1 MLSGV
6 VVERDFAPDLPL
18 ITGDTYQ
25 LQQIFLNLLLN
36 AEQAIAGAPAAGG
49 RIVLRTRLADGGRV
63 VRAAVIDDGPGI
75 SPDVLPRVFEPFFTT
90 KEVGAGTG
98 LGLSVSYGI
107 AVEHRGR
114 LTVESEP
121 GRTEFTLELPVGR
134 PSPAARAATPLEPP
148 SVGDGRLALVVE
160 DEPSVLDLVV
170 TLLEETGWRVDTA
183 GGGRAALEM
192 VRHTRYELIVSDVRM
207 PDGGGEELYRVALG
221 QDDALARRRSSRSPS
236 SLPCSS
242 TPCGAWPR
250 PRPLRPARRRARG
263 AGGTH

>member
-1 MLSGV
+1 MNNPLSVIIGYGQLLSTRELPEKVRHPVDMIVRQGDRMVKIVRNLLYFARQRPPERAPVDIHQIIEQTLALRLSQLMLSGV

-98 LGLSVSYGI
+98 RAPASAS
-107 AVEHRGR
+107 
-114 LTVESEP
+114 P
-121 GRTEFTLELPVGR
+121 CRTALRWST
-134 PSPAARAATPLEPP
+134 AA
-148 SVGDGRLALVVE
+148 G
-160 DEPSVLDLVV
+160 
-170 TLLEETGWRVDTA
+170 
-183 GGGRAALEM
+183 
-192 VRHTRYELIVSDVRM
+192 
-207 PDGGGEELYRVALG
+207 
-221 QDDALARRRSSRSPS
+221 
-236 SLPCSS
+236 
-242 TPCGAWPR
+242 
-250 PRPLRPARRRARG
+250 
-263 AGGTH
+263 